1 MRHRGKAI
9 ILSLLVA
16 ATAVPQQTNPPVITA
31 LNPTSI
37 VARSPGFTLSLT
49 GANFLT
55 GAQVRV
61 NTSVRPTQFV
71 DSRRLTVSIPS
82 TDLLTVRALS
92 ITAANPGTLPSGA
105 VQFQVVSNIPS
116 ITSINPSIVPAG
128 SDAFTLTV
136 TGSGYAN
143 TATVRVNGIA
153 VSTTFVSEMQL
164 TAVIPASELRTARN
178 LGITVFNPSPFNQTS
193 NVVQLTVSNT
203 VPPSITI
210 LDPSSVVAGSP
221 GFTLSIFGM
230 NFASNASVKIN
241 DLPAPTTFVN
251 STRVT
256 TPISASQIATART
269 LNITATNPT
278 TRLTSPAATL
288 TVTVGNL
295 PAIDSINPESVQAVS
310 GPLTLAV
317 TGTNFIPSS
326 IVRFNGFNRTTA
338 FVDALHLTASLPA
351 ADLTTEAT
359 HQISVFNPPPNGGTS
374 ESVTLTVFSEF
385 APVITS
391 LDPANFPTLSQSLK
405 LTVTG
410 FRFGFFD
417 NNVVLVDDFPRETEF
432 VNNTTLVA
440 TLFAEDVAVP
450 GTHSVKVTNKNGFT
464 SAAETFTVSDQAGPV
479 ISTLTPS
486 SAGVGDPPFTLIL
499 TGTNFVQESIVTI
512 DATPRTTTFV
522 SPTQLEVQITS
533 ADLSSPREMA
543 ITVLNPDGLASTPLR
558 LKVNLVPPTIV
569 SLSPPEAI
577 GGDTGFTLFIT
588 GTRFSETSIVRLNGV
603 IRTPTFDALTGRLL
617 VPITAADLAV
627 SGTIAVT
634 VTGVGGTSAAA
645 TLTVMRPRI
654 TAVTPSA
661 IPTGSNNVTLIV
673 EGVGFL
679 PTSRIVFLGVARETT
694 LLASGALST
703 TLNATDL
710 SIPVEIGVRVQNA
723 PAVVSE
729 PFLIIV
735 GSPGD
740 PRIDALEP
748 GTIVAGTSSAQ
759 VSVRGANFLSGAVVR
774 VNGVAKPTQFVSS
787 NELVVTLSASDLA
800 ATGTLEVTVRNPDGT
815 TTAVRQLTIV
825 SAPPPGGPRRRGV
838 RR

>member
-1 MRHRGKAI
+1 MRHRGKAL
-9 ILSLLVA
+9 ILCLLVA
-16 ATAVPQQTNPPVITA
+16 ATAVPQTNPPVITA

-37 VARSPGFTLSLT
+37 VARSPGFTLSVT
-49 GANFLT
+49 GANFLA

-61 NTSVRPTQFV
+61 NGFVRQTQFV
-71 DSRRLTVSIPS
+71 DSLHLTVSIPS
-82 TDLLTVRALS
+82 TDLTTVRALS
-92 ITAANPGTLPSGA
+92 ITAANPGTLQSGA
-105 VQFQVVSNIPS
+105 VTFQVVSNIPS
-116 ITSINPSIVPAG
+116 ITSINPSTVPAG
-128 SDAFTLTV
+128 GDAFTLTV
-136 TGSGYAN
+136 TGTGYAN
-143 TATVRVNGIA
+143 TAIVRVNGIA
-153 VSTTFVSEMQL
+153 VSTTFVSETQL
-164 TAVIPASELRTARN
+164 TALIPANQLTTARN
-178 LGITVFNPSPFNQTS
+178 LSITVFNPSPFNQTS
-193 NVVQLTVSNT
+193 NTVQLTVSNT
-203 VPPSITI
+203 VPPSITV
-210 LDPSSVVAGSP
+210 LDPSSVVAGTP

-241 DLPAPTTFVN
+241 DLTAPTTFVN

-269 LNITATNPT
+269 LSITVTNPT
-278 TRLTSPAATL
+278 TRLTSPAVTL
-288 TVTVGNL
+288 TVTAGNL
-295 PAIDSINPESVQAVS
+295 PVIESINPTSVQAAS

-317 TGTNFIPSS
+317 TGTNFTAAS

-374 ESVTLTVFSEF
+374 ESLTLTVFSQF
-385 APVITS
+385 APVITR
-391 LDPANFPTLSQSLK
+391 LDPPNFPTLSQSLK

-410 FRFGFFD
+410 FRFGVLTD

-440 TLFAEDVAVP
+440 TLFPEDVAEP
-450 GTHSVKVTNKNGFT
+450 GTHSVTVTNKNVFT

-479 ISTLTPS
+479 ISTLAPS

-499 TGTNFVQESIVTI
+499 TGTNFILESIVTI
-512 DATPRTTTFV
+512 DAIPRTTTFV
-522 SPTQLEVQITS
+522 SPTQLQVQITS

-543 ITVLNPDGLASTPLR
+543 IAVLNPEGVTSTPLR
-558 LKVNLVPPTIV
+558 LRVNLVAPAIV

-588 GTRFSETSIVRLNGV
+588 GTRFSETSTVRVNGE
-603 IRTPTFDALTGRLL
+603 IRTATFDALTGRLL
-617 VPITAADLAV
+617 VPITAADLAFP
-627 SGTIAVT
+627 GNIAVT

-645 TLTVMRPRI
+645 TLAVVRPRI
-654 TAVTPSA
+654 TAVTPFL
-661 IPTGSNNVTLIV
+661 IPAGSDSVTLLV
-673 EGVGFL
+673 EGFGFL

-694 LLASGALST
+694 FLSSGALST
-703 TLNATDL
+703 TLSATDL
-710 SIPVEIGVRVQNA
+710 TIPVEIGVRVQNT
-723 PAVVSE
+723 PAVVSD
-729 PFLIIV
+729 PFIIIV
-735 GSPGD
+735 GTPGD
-740 PRIDALEP
+740 PRIDSLVP
-748 GTIVAGTSSAQ
+748 GTIVVGTSSAQ

-774 VNGVAKPTQFVSS
+774 VGGVAKPTQFVSS

-800 ATGTLEVTVRNPDGT
+800 ATGTLEITVRNPDGT

-825 SAPPPGGPRRRGV
+825 PVPPLAGPRRRGV